1 MASRYDVA
9 ILGGGHNGLVAACYL
24 GMAGKKVLVLEAGPE
39 EGGAAVSASP
49 FPGFDVKLS
58 RYAYLVSLFPDRI
71 IKELGLN
78 LTTLSRRMSSYTP
91 YIASNRHQGLHVAR
105 VWDPETEDSFSL
117 LTGDRTEARQWRT
130 FYNGLSAMARKLAP
144 TLLEPLASRSEVR
157 SLVGM
162 DDVWRMVF
170 ERPIGETLLQQFR
183 SDIVRGVIL
192 TDALIGTHAS
202 AYEMQA
208 NRCLLYHVMG
218 NGNGEWKVPKG
229 GMGVLVA
236 ELKRVALANGVEI
249 RTQARVI
256 DVHSGKSGVELS
268 TDDGGHFHADRL
280 LCNAAP
286 QVLAKMMGKPVPEA
300 REGCQTKINLLLA
313 RLPRFRSGVDSQT
326 ALSGTLHLQEGF
338 QQLEDAYEESRRGS
352 LPRELPFEMYCHS
365 LTDPSI
371 MSRDMQYKGI
381 HTLTMFALH
390 TPARLFDGRN
400 REMGRTV
407 CEKAFAALNEH
418 LVDPIE
424 SCLARMPGGDPCIE
438 IKTPLDL
445 ETNLGLPRGNIF
457 HNDLHFPFLEER
469 REGVWGVETEDPRIL
484 ICGSGAIRGGGVSG
498 IPGHNAAMAVL
509 NGPRP

>member
-24 GMAGKKVLVLEAGPE
+24 GMAGRKVLVLEAGPV

-49 FPGFDVKLS
+49 FPGYDVNLS

-71 IKELGLN
+71 LKELGLR

-91 YIASNRHQGLHVAR
+91 YVSNGRHMGLHIAR
-105 VWDPETEDSFSL
+105 EWDQETEDSFSL
-117 LTGDRTEARQWRT
+117 LTGDRNEARQWRQ
-130 FYNGLSAMARKLAP
+130 FYNGLAAMARKLAP
-144 TLLEPLASRSEVR
+144 TLLEPLPSRAELR

-170 ERPIGETLLQQFR
+170 ERPIGETLLHQFQ
-183 SDIVRGVIL
+183 SDLVRGVIL
-192 TDALIGTHAS
+192 TDAMIGTHAS
-202 AYEMQA
+202 AYDMQA

-229 GMGVLVA
+229 GMGMLVG
-236 ELKRVALANGVEI
+236 ELRRVALSNGVEI
-249 RTQARVI
+249 RTSARVI

-268 TDDGGHFHADRL
+268 TDDGGHFHAERL

-286 QVLAKMMGKPVPEA
+286 QVLAKLTGKAATEA
-300 REGCQTKINLLLA
+300 REGCQTKINLLLDK
-313 RLPRFRSGVDSQT
+313 LPRFRSGVDPKT

-338 QQLEDAYEESRRGS
+338 RQLEDAYEESSRGK

-381 HTLTMFALH
+381 HTLTMFVLH
-390 TPARLFDGRN
+390 TPAKLFDNRN
-400 REMGRTV
+400 REMGKMV
-407 CEKAFAALNEH
+407 CERAFAALNEH

-424 SCLARMPGGDPCIE
+424 SCIARIPGGDPCIE
-438 IKTPLDL
+438 VKSPLDL
-445 ETNLGLPRGNIF
+445 DTNLGLPRGNIF
-457 HNDLHFPFLEER
+457 HNDLSFPFLEQR
-469 REGVWGVETEDPRIL
+469 KEGVWGVETEDPRIL
-484 ICGSGAIRGGGVSG
+484 ICGSGALRGGGVSG

-509 NGPRP
+509 QGPRP